1 MTRYKQICYTECIPR
16 KGARPLEHY
25 FTNDPYLKSELRT
38 LIYKREN
45 INFSFISDNGVF
57 AKDKI
62 DYGSSFLLDTVIA
75 NNDIDITSALDVG
88 CGYGFLGIV
97 LSKIFNVNVDM
108 IDVNKRAIHLT
119 EMNIKENKVKC
130 RSIESN
136 GYENVDEKYDLIITN
151 PPIRAGKKVVMD
163 ILINAKD
170 HLNENGRLWFV
181 MRKDHGVK
189 STIKTLEEY
198 YKTEIVAKSKGF
210 YVVKAEI
217 R

>member
-1 MTRYKQICYTECIPR
+1 M
-16 KGARPLEHY
+16 EHY

-38 LIYKREN
+38 LIYKKEN
-45 INFSFISDNGVF
+45 MSFSFISDNGVF

-62 DYGSSFLLDTVIA
+62 DYGSAFLLDTVIA
-75 NNDIDITSALDVG
+75 NNDIDVSSALDVG

-97 LSKIFNVNVDM
+97 LSKIFNIAVDM

-119 EMNIKENKVKC
+119 EMNIKENKVNC
-130 RSIESN
+130 QSIESN
-136 GYENVDEKYDLIITN
+136 GYENIDAKYDLIVTN

-163 ILINAKD
+163 ILINAKN
-170 HLNENGRLWFV
+170 HLNKNGRLWFV

-189 STIKTLEEY
+189 STIKTLEEN
-198 YKTEIVAKSKGF
+198 YKTEIIAKSKGF